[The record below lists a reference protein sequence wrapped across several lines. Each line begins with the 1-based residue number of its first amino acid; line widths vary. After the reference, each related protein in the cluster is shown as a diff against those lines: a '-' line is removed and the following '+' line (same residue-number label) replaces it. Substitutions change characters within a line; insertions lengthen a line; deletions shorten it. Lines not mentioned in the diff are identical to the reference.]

1 MSKTL
6 KKILVILLIIIA
18 LAAVVFG
25 GSAIAFEIII
35 SQPSGEEAE
44 YSEWNLILVNNY
56 HYIPSDYKVE
66 LLELS
71 NGQKVDERIY
81 PELQEM
87 FDDMRSEGVYPFV
100 REGFRTADEQKAII
114 KEFIG
119 DHISEGCNI
128 FEAYDLT
135 RKAAAAVGN
144 SEHQLGIAVDIN
156 ADLDKCEAWDVYNWL
171 DANAYKY
178 GFILRYPPDKTDITE
193 TNYEPWHYR
202 YVGKEAAEE
211 IHTQGICLE
220 EYVDG

>member
-18 LAAVVFG
+18 LGAIVFG

-35 SQPSGEEAE
+35 SQPSGDAAE
-44 YSEWNLILVNNY
+44 YSDWNLILVNNY
-56 HYIPSDYKVE
+56 HHIPSNYDVE

-100 REGFRTADEQKAII
+100 REGYRTADEQKAII

-119 DHISEGCNI
+119 DHMNEGCNI
-128 FEAYDLT
+128 FEAYGLT

-211 IHTQGICLE
+211 IHTRGVCLE
-220 EYVDG
+220 EYVGG